1 MQLERIFITRNARNP
16 ALRPRRV
23 AVRPFA
29 FGDHGNRT
37 VLRRFQ
43 GKAQARDPAP
53 HHNEIEFLHV
63 SRKLSINRVSPTKTA
78 SAISA
83 FGRKFSSGSKF
94 SASTMVMY
102 SIRARLVG
110 LTTSL
115 ATSINLLTEFSPATA
130 NSFTRSIA

>member
-1 MQLERIFITRNARNP
+1 MQLERIFIARDASNP
-16 ALRPRRV
+16 ALRPGRV

-29 FGDHGNRT
+29 LGDHGDRT

-83 FGRKFSSGSKF
+83 SGRRFSSGSKF
-94 SASTMVMY
+94 SASTMVM
-102 SIRARLVG
+102 
-110 LTTSL
+110 
-115 ATSINLLTEFSPATA
+115 
-130 NSFTRSIA
+130 